1 MVQAINKGVTVQGE
15 SFKTWFFRHGMN
27 LYPMFFCTGGKVLY
41 IQKDWK
47 CARVQLKFGLRTRN
61 YVGTIFGGS
70 QFSAVDPF
78 HIVLLI
84 NIFKKKYVV
93 WDKAAEIKFKKPGRG
108 KLRTEVRYEDEEIK
122 YIQQQAEEHGRYEFV
137 KTVEWIDEEG
147 DVVSTVSKTIYVAT
161 KEYFRQRQ
169 KEKSERKSVSDQN
182 S

>member
-1 MVQAINKGVTVQGE
+1 
-15 SFKTWFFRHGMN
+15 MN

-41 IQKDWK
+41 IQRDWK

-84 NIFKKKYVV
+84 NILKKKYVV

-108 KLRTEVRYEDEEIK
+108 RLTTEVRYADDELEHI
-122 YIQQQAEEHGRYEFV
+122 IRQAEQHGRYEFV
-137 KTVEWIDEEG
+137 KTVEWIDQEG

-161 KEYFRQRQ
+161 KDHFRRRQ
-169 KEKSERKSVSDQN
+169 QEKRAAKT
-182 S
+182 